1 MYAEPTTEG
10 RLHSAY
16 PPLETGEIHVG
27 KLVCFKDCN
36 RMSETEIIRPMSAAC
51 RILVVAACA
60 SLFACVDPSDQR
72 PGLWLSGEVAAPV
85 SDWSFANEHSEIYVE
100 VTTPYGMRHSV
111 TVICASLDGALYMG
125 ARNPSKKQW
134 VSYVK
139 RNPDVRLK
147 IGGRVYKARM
157 SPIAMDDDEAVA
169 TVRRAYARKYNR
181 PEKPPANAPPIQYYR
196 VTSRP

>member
-1 MYAEPTTEG
+1 
-10 RLHSAY
+10 
-16 PPLETGEIHVG
+16 
-27 KLVCFKDCN
+27 
-36 RMSETEIIRPMSAAC
+36 MSAAF

-72 PGLWLSGEVAAPV
+72 PGLWLSGEVAAPA
-85 SDWSFANEHSEIYVE
+85 SDWSFANEHPEIYVE
-100 VTTPYGMRHSV
+100 VTTPYGIRHSV

-125 ARNPSKKQW
+125 ARNPSKKRW
-134 VSYVK
+134 VSRVK

-147 IGGRVYKARM
+147 IGERVYKARM
-157 SPIAMDDDEAVA
+157 SPISMDDDESIA
-169 TVRRAYARKYNR
+169 TVRRAYAQKYNR